1 MCQNWLI
8 FDLYYFIM
16 KTGLIAKMEELLSK
30 DAGEVASEVRALQKE
45 FQKLWTA
52 EFEKAKIEFAE
63 GGGQV
68 KEFVYHKG
76 PEDIQFEFLVA
87 RYTKLKKESEA
98 KIAAEQNRNLIIR
111 EEIIAK
117 IKDLSKVSEN
127 VGSAIRKLQEL
138 QSQWKETGAVSSH
151 KYKEIQS
158 DYSRAVED
166 IYYNIKIFRDLQEHD
181 LKKNLELK
189 TVLIGKLKAVQQ
201 LDNIK
206 EAERLVKIYRNEWD
220 EIGPVPNGR
229 WEALKG
235 EYKAALDETYAK
247 IKAFYNGLEEIKDEN
262 LKNKQAIIEQ
272 AKDLIENLTEVKT
285 QKWNELTERIIA
297 LQNEWKTIGRTGEKD
312 NERVWAEFR
321 AICDQFFDKKKL
333 FFAGLNE
340 KFSVNRQR
348 KNELIAKAEAL
359 QNSTDWQKT
368 GLDLI
373 KLQDTWKK
381 YPSGGDKEEPKLFAR
396 FRKACN
402 TFFDARK
409 LHFEGV
415 EASHEDNLVKKEEIL
430 GRLLQFA
437 LSEDLNANR
446 DQIRAFSAE
455 WNGAGL
461 VPMKDKKRLNDAF
474 YNKLDELYEQ
484 MQIDKTEKASIQ
496 FRTKL
501 DRMIA
506 SENGMD
512 LLSRESDHYKKMIDE
527 INGRVRT
534 YDNNLGFFKT
544 SKGNT
549 SFLKE
554 IEDKISA
561 EKSKLAELTA
571 KRKMINEELG
581 KVRDA
586 GRQKTEA

>member
-1 MCQNWLI
+1 
-8 FDLYYFIM
+8 
-16 KTGLIAKMEELLSK
+16 MEELLLK
-30 DAGEVASEVRALQKE
+30 DAGEVASDVRALQKE
-45 FQKLWTA
+45 YQKLWTT
-52 EFEKAKIEFAE
+52 EFEKAKLEFTE

-68 KEFVYHKG
+68 KDFVYHKG
-76 PEDIQFEFLVA
+76 PEDIQFEFQME
-87 RYTKLKKESEA
+87 RYNKLRKESEA

-117 IKDLSKVSEN
+117 IKDLSQVSEN

-138 QSQWKETGAVSSH
+138 QTQWKETGAVSPH

-158 DYSRAVED
+158 EYSRAVED

-181 LKKNLELK
+181 LKKNLEMK
-189 TVLIGKLKAVQQ
+189 TTLISKIQGVQQ
-201 LDNIK
+201 LENIK

-220 EIGPVPNGR
+220 EIGPVPNVR
-229 WEALKG
+229 WEALKL
-235 EYKAALDETYAK
+235 EYKTALDETYAK
-247 IKAFYNGLEEIKDEN
+247 IKSFYNGLEEIKDDN
-262 LKNKQAIIEQ
+262 LKNKLAIIEQ
-272 AKDLIENLTEVKT
+272 AKTLIENLGDVKA
-285 QKWNELTERIIA
+285 QKWTELTEKIIA
-297 LQNEWKTIGRTGEKD
+297 LQNEWKGIGRTSEKD

-321 AICDQFFDKKKL
+321 SVCDQFFDKKKL

-340 KFSVNRQR
+340 KFTVNRQ
-348 KNELIAKAEAL
+348 KKTELITKAESF

-373 KLQDTWKK
+373 KLQDAWKK
-381 YPSGGDKEEPKLFAR
+381 IPSGGDKEEPKLFAR

-409 LHFEGV
+409 QHFEGI
-415 EASHEDNLVKKEEIL
+415 EASYEDNLVKKEEIL
-430 GRLLQFA
+430 GRLSQFT
-437 LSEDLNANR
+437 LGEDMNANR
-446 DQIRAFSAE
+446 EVIRSFSAE

-484 MQIDKTEKASIQ
+484 MQIDKTEKATIQ

-506 SENGMD
+506 SENGLD
-512 LLSRESDHYKKMIDE
+512 LLSRESEHFKKLIDE

-534 YDNNLGFFKT
+534 YDNNLGFFKA

-549 SFLKE
+549 TFLKE
-554 IEDKISA
+554 IEDKIGA

-581 KVRDA
+581 KLRDTS
-586 GRQKTEA
+586 RQRTEA